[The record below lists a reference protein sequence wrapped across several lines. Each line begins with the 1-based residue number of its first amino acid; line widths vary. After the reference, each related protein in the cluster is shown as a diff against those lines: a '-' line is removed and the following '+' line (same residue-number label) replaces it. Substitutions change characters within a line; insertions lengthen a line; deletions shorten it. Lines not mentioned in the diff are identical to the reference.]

1 MLINWK
7 VNRKNILE
15 NIIFETF
22 DELLYNK
29 THKQE
34 TLIKSAMQNHFF
46 DITIYNFF
54 YLNLDLTYCKN
65 KKFEENYICNFNDQ
79 FYFLKKLKLFL
90 LYFF

>member
-22 DELLYNK
+22 DGLLYNK
-29 THKQE
+29 IHKQE

-54 YLNLDLTYCKN
+54 YLKLDLTYCKN
-65 KKFEENYICNFNDQ
+65 KNLKKITCVILMINFI
-79 FYFLKKLKLFL
+79 FLKS
-90 LYFF
+90 